1 MNIGHN
7 IRRIREFKNI
17 SRKELYIDAKISPAT
32 LFRLENNYNKYI
44 NQDYLSRIAKCL
56 KVEVSDL
63 ITSGSSI
70 DT

>member
-17 SRKELYIDAKISPAT
+17 SRKELYIDARISPST
-32 LFRLENNYNKYI
+32 LFRIENNYNKYI

-63 ITSGSSI
+63 LVTG
-70 DT
+70 T